1 MARALVLR
9 HHLEDSPGLIGE
21 AFEARGYEI
30 DLVMMNERARPRRST
45 ATTSS

>member
-1 MARALVLR
+1 MKRALVLR

-30 DLVMMNERARPRRST
+30 DLA
-45 ATTSS
+45 